1 MAEGQSLIVTRRT
14 KLHRPRL
21 PVDLV
26 TRAAVLDRLSHYQQ
40 RPFTLVSAPAGYGK
54 STLVSAWIET
64 WARHYAWLSLDE
76 QDNDLHQFLTYL
88 LVALQQLFPSVGL
101 ELQSLLSATD
111 LPPIS
116 TLASLLSNELD
127 QCPEEFILVL
137 DDYHFI
143 HNTAIHDLLT
153 ELLRYPPAPMHL
165 FITTRRDPPLPLSTL
180 RAQGLM
186 TEVRAKDLRFSVA
199 DTAEFLRLALDDEIN
214 EKVAV
219 TLEAQTEGW
228 ISGLRLASL
237 SLREQGDNGQLQP
250 GLQDNRYLMDYL
262 MTEVLSRQPT
272 DIQNYLFTT
281 AILDRFCAPL
291 CEAVRVQ
298 HTQSTTQ
305 EMLGQ
310 EFITWLEQTNL
321 FVIPLDNRG
330 NWFRY
335 HHLFQQLLQERLKAQ
350 YSPDDLAALYKQ
362 ASTWFADHNLLEEAF
377 QYALASEDTTVA
389 AQLVVQHRHELMNQ
403 ELWVLVDR
411 WLGLLPTDLVTNDL
425 ELLILKAWSSQNQY
439 RLSELVTALDR
450 IDTLSAAMPPA
461 AHLNHLLGEASALRS
476 YQYYQAADG
485 ERTVFHAQQAL
496 ELLPAEDL
504 SERGFAVIL
513 LAGGYQMVGEHQRA
527 ETLVQEALSEKEGD
541 GTTYHARLLITRC
554 FIRWMHADLPGL
566 QQAATQY
573 LQLGEQF
580 QLPETIIFGRLF
592 LGLSHYHGNELS
604 EAEQYFAP
612 TVRDKHI
619 PNAFSFIQSTFA
631 LSLTYHAQGRLDE
644 AHELA
649 ESALSYLREKDNT
662 ALLPFAEA
670 FHIDLALRQGRM
682 TEASRWAQ
690 QFTPE
695 PFVPMYLLYVPQLT
709 WARTLLAQET
719 TQSLQKAK
727 AFLSR
732 FHDFAETIHN
742 TRLLIEVLALQAQL
756 HHTQGNEA
764 AARAALQ
771 RMVPLACAGG
781 LLRFFADLSS
791 NLIQLLPQ
799 LDLDAEDARHA
810 EKLVEI
816 SKEETADIPHE
827 ASVPPPAVIQTVAK
841 QPLDDALTDRE
852 LEVMGLLV
860 QRMSNKE
867 IASQLFIS
875 AVTVKRHTINI
886 YQKLDVNSR
895 RQAVAKATE
904 LGLLVHV

>member
-26 TRAAVLDRLSHYQQ
+26 TRSAVLDRLSRYRQ

-54 STLVSAWIET
+54 STLVSAWIEK
-64 WARHYAWLSLDE
+64 WERHYAWLSLDE

-88 LVALQQLFPSVGL
+88 LATLQQLFPTIGQ
-101 ELQSLLSATD
+101 ELQSLLSTTD
-111 LPPIS
+111 LPPLS

-186 TEVRAKDLRFSVA
+186 TEIRAKDLRFSVA
-199 DTAEFLRLALDDEIN
+199 DTAEFLQLALDDELN
-214 EKVAV
+214 EEVAI
-219 TLEAQTEGW
+219 TLEARTEGW

-237 SLREQGDNGQLQP
+237 SLREQGGNGQIQP
-250 GLQDNRYLMDYL
+250 NLQDNRYLMDYL
-262 MTEVLSRQPT
+262 VTEVLSHQPAP
-272 DIQNYLFTT
+272 IQDYMLAT

-291 CEAVRVQ
+291 CEAVHTVDVQ
-298 HTQSTTQ
+298 SATP
-305 EMLGQ
+305 EMGGQ
-310 EFITWLEQTNL
+310 EFLARLEQTNL

-335 HHLFQQLLQERLKAQ
+335 HHLFQQLLQERLKAE
-350 YSPDDLAALYKQ
+350 YSSDDIATLYKQ
-362 ASTWFADHNLLEEAF
+362 ASAWFADHNLLEEAF
-377 QYALASEDTTVA
+377 QYALTSGDTSRA
-389 AQLVVQHRHELMNQ
+389 AQLVVQHRHELTNQ
-403 ELWVLVDR
+403 ELWILVDR
-411 WLGLLPTDLVTNDL
+411 WFRLLPADLVTNDP
-425 ELLILKAWSSQNQY
+425 ELLILRAWSCQNQY

-450 IDTLSAAMPPA
+450 IDTLSADMPPSA
-461 AHLNHLLGEASALRS
+461 ALNHVLGEAAALRS

-496 ELLPAEDL
+496 KTLPAEDL
-504 SERGFAVIL
+504 SGRGFAATL
-513 LAGGYQMVGEHQRA
+513 LAGGYQMTGEYQRA
-527 ETLVQEALSEKEGD
+527 ETLVQEALSEKEGR
-541 GTTYHARLLITRC
+541 GNTYHARLLLTRC
-554 FIRWMHADLPGL
+554 FLRWIHADLPGL
-566 QQAATQY
+566 RQAAAQY

-580 QLPETIIFGRLF
+580 QLPETILFGRFF

-612 TVRDKHI
+612 TVRDKYI
-619 PNAFSFIQSTFA
+619 PNAFSFTQSTFA
-631 LSLTYHAQGRLDE
+631 LSLTYYAQGRLDE

-649 ESALSYLREKDNT
+649 ESAVSYLREKDNT

-670 FHIDLALRQGRM
+670 FRIDLALRQGRM

-690 QFTPE
+690 RFNPE

-719 TQSLQKAK
+719 TESLQKAE

-756 HHTQGNEA
+756 HHAQGREA
-764 AARAALQ
+764 AARSALQ
-771 RMVPLACAGG
+771 RMIPLARAGE
-781 LLRFFADLSS
+781 LLRFFADLSP

-799 LDLDAEDARHA
+799 LDLGAEDARHV
-810 EKLVEI
+810 EKLI
-816 SKEETADIPHE
+816 
-827 ASVPPPAVIQTVAK
+827 
-841 QPLDDALTDRE
+841 
-852 LEVMGLLV
+852 
-860 QRMSNKE
+860 
-867 IASQLFIS
+867 
-875 AVTVKRHTINI
+875 AVTSAKTIDLFGNPF
-886 YQKLDVNSR
+886 YLLSR
-895 RQAVAKATE
+895 
-904 LGLLVHV
+904 